1 MITRERW
8 VKAQNSERSHIAF
21 DSYPERNATV
31 VIEQIFKDK
40 LEILGV
46 KIVVVGEVYIPRS
59 VLLLSKW
66 ILYRSS

>member
-21 DSYPERNATV
+21 DRSTAERNAV

-40 LEILGV
+40 L
-46 KIVVVGEVYIPRS
+46 GEF
-59 VLLLSKW
+59 W
-66 ILYRSS
+66 G